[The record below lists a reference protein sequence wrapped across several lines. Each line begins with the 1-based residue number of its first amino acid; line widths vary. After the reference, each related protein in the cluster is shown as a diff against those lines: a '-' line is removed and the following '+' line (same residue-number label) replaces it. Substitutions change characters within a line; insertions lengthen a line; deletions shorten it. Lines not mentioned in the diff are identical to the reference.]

1 MASCGHVAPNLST
14 AVCSIT
20 PTQRRRY
27 FWAAWWTGQPQ
38 HQPFRKPDAANG
50 GARTFEEALN
60 EAQAVAGRTLSIVDS
75 YWARAWKTVLRGQ
88 DPGPPPTAARP
99 ARQPSAQAG
108 AGVSAWTVLGLSP
121 GASLAE
127 VRRAFQR
134 RALETHPDH
143 GGAAEEFQ
151 QVQKAYEKLRERLE
165 QRAARPRPRR

>member
-1 MASCGHVAPNLST
+1 MAPNLST

-27 FWAAWWTGQPQ
+27 FWAAWWTAQPQ
-38 HQPFRKPDAANG
+38 YGPFRKPDAANG

-88 DPGPPPTAARP
+88 DPGPPPMAAAERP
-99 ARQPSAQAG
+99 ASKPSKPRSQAEG
-108 AGVSAWTVLGLSP
+108 ISAWSVLGLPP

-127 VRRAFQR
+127 VKRAFQR

-151 QVQKAYEKLRERLE
+151 RVQHAYEKLRERLQ
-165 QRAARPRPRR
+165 QRATRPARRRQ